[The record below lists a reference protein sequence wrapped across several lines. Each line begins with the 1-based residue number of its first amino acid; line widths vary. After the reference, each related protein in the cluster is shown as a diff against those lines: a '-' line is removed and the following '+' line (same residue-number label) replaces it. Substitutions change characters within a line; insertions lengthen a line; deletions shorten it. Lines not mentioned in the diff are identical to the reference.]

1 MIGTQLIEELV
12 QSVALS
18 HCIKHHP
25 RVSLLLLAAPESGKT
40 TISTAANCQHV
51 CRIAL
56 ISGRSILREIRE
68 HPKTEF
74 ILFNDLASIRA
85 LSPSASALLITL
97 LNQLT
102 QNERGIVGFAGKET
116 EQITREVGIIGC
128 IPFGIFADHRARW
141 KEMGFVSRMI
151 PFAYSY
157 SPELIAEIK
166 NSVDGG
172 VHFSTTNPNAPM
184 PRIAK
189 KPVTV
194 TVPKHITRS
203 IRALADARSTSLKQI
218 GIRLLK
224 NYHALI
230 RAHALLQRRTDV
242 DESDLIFLRAVD
254 SYVSITECRE
264 LQPERRQ
271 PRQPRGSSHGK
282 TSPVTH
288 ERTAPAHG

>member
-102 QNERGIVGFAGKET
+102 QNERGLVGFAGKDT

-172 VHFSTTNPNAPM
+172 VHLSTTNPNAPM

-189 KPVTV
+189 KPIAVN
-194 TVPKHITRS
+194 VPKHITRS
-203 IRALADARSTSLKQI
+203 IRALTDARSTS
-218 GIRLLK
+218 LK

-230 RAHALLQRRTDV
+230 RSHALLKKRTEV

-271 PRQPRGSSHGK
+271 PHTPRGSHHGK
-282 TSPVTH
+282 AKHPHT
-288 ERTAPAHG
+288 ERTAHG

>member
-1 MIGTQLIEELV
+1 MIGTRLVEELV

-18 HCIKHHP
+18 HRIKHHP

-102 QNERGIVGFAGKET
+102 QNERGLVGFAGKDT
-116 EQITREVGIIGC
+116 EQITREIGIIGC

-141 KEMGFVSRMI
+141 REMGFVSRMI
-151 PFAYSY
+151 PFAYQY
-157 SPELIAEIK
+157 SAELIAQIK
-166 NSVDGG
+166 NSVDDER
-172 VHFSTTNPNAPM
+172 HASTLIPRHAM
-184 PRIAK
+184 PRGAGKHPIA
-189 KPVTV
+189 
-194 TVPKHITRS
+194 ITMGRS
-203 IRALADARSTSLKQI
+203 YTASVRALADARSADLKQI

-230 RAHALLQRRTDV
+230 RAHALLQKRTAV
-242 DESDLIFLRAVD
+242 ANIDLEFLRAVD
-254 SYVSITECRE
+254 QYVSITTCRE
-264 LQPERRQ
+264 LTPESHPVSRRA
-271 PRQPRGSSHGK
+271 S
-282 TSPVTH
+282 
-288 ERTAPAHG
+288 